1 MENLYYS
8 IIVSAIIVEYLL
20 SSVGS
25 FLDLRNITPEIPKD
39 FQDAYDEEKYSK
51 SQEYL
56 KARTKFSLFSS
67 TFSLI
72 LIMVVIHTGIF
83 GNLNEFVN
91 AQTDHYILQG
101 LLFIAIIYFFQD
113 IISLPFSIYSTFVIE
128 ERFGFNKTSTG
139 LFISD
144 KIKGYALFI
153 VLGSIIISPI
163 LYLFYEYLI

>member
-1 MENLYYS
+1 MENLYYT
-8 IIVSAIIVEYLL
+8 IIIFAIIIEYLL

-39 FQDAYDEEKYSK
+39 FQDAYDEDKYSK

-91 AQTDHYILQG
+91 AQTDQYILQG
-101 LLFIAIIYFFQD
+101 LLFIAIIYF
-113 IISLPFSIYSTFVIE
+113 IP
-128 ERFGFNKTSTG
+128 
-139 LFISD
+139 
-144 KIKGYALFI
+144 
-153 VLGSIIISPI
+153 SPNF
-163 LYLFYEYLI
+163 LT

>member
-1 MENLYYS
+1 MENLYYT
-8 IIVSAIIVEYLL
+8 IIFSAIIAEYLL

-39 FQDAYDEEKYSK
+39 FQDAYDKDKYSK

-91 AQTDHYILQG
+91 AQTDHFILQG
-101 LLFIAIIYFFQD
+101 LLFL
-113 IISLPFSIYSTFVIE
+113 SLIHI
-128 ERFGFNKTSTG
+128 
-139 LFISD
+139 
-144 KIKGYALFI
+144 
-153 VLGSIIISPI
+153 
-163 LYLFYEYLI
+163 